1 MVSPSI
7 LSADFRALEREVKA
21 AQDAGADMIHC
32 DVMDGRFVPNITFGP
47 FVVEAVKKCVSIPL
61 DVHLMISGPAK
72 YAGAFCDAG
81 ADVLA
86 FHAEAVINAER
97 GTRNAELKS
106 KAALPDELSGI
117 SAVRALLGEI
127 RRRGV
132 RPGVAVNPDKPV
144 ELFLDALD
152 AAEQV
157 VIMSVYAGF
166 GGQKFMPEVMEKV
179 RAVRRAVVERGLDI
193 DIEVDGG
200 VNAETAAVCAAA
212 GANVLVAGSYVFGG
226 DYAERIRAVRKSAE
240 ESVNGTDYLNSIPG
254 MVEKLIDGMNTPLS
268 ECEDIP
274 EEWRNL

>member
-1 MVSPSI
+1 MAKNRKIMVSPSI
-7 LSADFRALEREVKA
+7 LSADFRILEREVKA

-32 DVMDGRFVPNITFGP
+32 DVMDGRFVPNLTFGP
-47 FVVEAVKKCVSIPL
+47 LVVEAVKKCVSIPL
-61 DVHLMISGPAK
+61 DVHLMICDPAK

-86 FHAEAVINAER
+86 FHAEAVDGA
-97 GTRNAELKS
+97 G
-106 KAALPDELSGI
+106 
-117 SAVRALLGEI
+117 AVRELLGEI

-132 RPGVAVNPDKPV
+132 RPGVAVNPDKPA

-152 AAEQV
+152 AVGQV

-179 RAVRRAVVERGLDI
+179 SAVRKAALARGLDV

-200 VNAETAAVCAAA
+200 VNGETAAVCAAT

-226 DYAERIRAVRKSAE
+226 DYAERIGAVRGSAE
-240 ESVNGTDYLNSIPG
+240 RAYGEGGL
-254 MVEKLIDGMNTPLS
+254 
-268 ECEDIP
+268 
-274 EEWRNL
+274 

>member
-1 MVSPSI
+1 MAENRTIKVSPSI
-7 LSADFRALEREVKA
+7 LSADFRILEREVKA

-47 FVVEAVKKCVSIPL
+47 LVVEAVKKCVTIPL
-61 DVHLMISGPAK
+61 DVHIMIADPAK

-86 FHAEAVINAER
+86 FHAEAVDGA
-97 GTRNAELKS
+97 
-106 KAALPDELSGI
+106 
-117 SAVRALLGEI
+117 SAVRELLGEI
-127 RRRGV
+127 RRRGA

-152 AAEQV
+152 AVEQV

-179 RAVRRAVVERGLDI
+179 RAVRKAAVARGLDV

-200 VNAETAAVCAAA
+200 VNGETAAVCAAA
-212 GANVLVAGSYVFGG
+212 GANVLVAGSYVFSG
-226 DYAERIRAVRKSAE
+226 DYAERIRAVRGSAE
-240 ESVNGTDYLNSIPG
+240 KAYCGGGL
-254 MVEKLIDGMNTPLS
+254 
-268 ECEDIP
+268 
-274 EEWRNL
+274 